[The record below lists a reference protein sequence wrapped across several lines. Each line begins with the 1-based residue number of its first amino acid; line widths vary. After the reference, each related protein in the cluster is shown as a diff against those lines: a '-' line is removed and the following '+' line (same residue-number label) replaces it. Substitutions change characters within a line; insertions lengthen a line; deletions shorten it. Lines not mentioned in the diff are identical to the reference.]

1 MKELNP
7 IEKVEYIKKEFK
19 KYISS
24 TYYLEND
31 AWNNK
36 FQEELKKTELLK
48 GPYISRNLEFQT
60 TKTLNELIKEGI
72 IHK

>member
-7 IEKVEYIKKEFK
+7 IEKVEYIKEEFK

-31 AWNNK
+31 AWIGTR
-36 FQEELKKTELLK
+36 FIFKK
-48 GPYISRNLEFQT
+48 N
-60 TKTLNELIKEGI
+60 
-72 IHK
+72 